1 VTPEFTRPVALSRL
15 GREPFRQDIEAT
27 SAERDKLARRFG
39 LLGLDR
45 LVGAV
50 ALSRRGEETILLEAT
65 FEAEFTQECVVTL
78 EPVAG
83 RVSESFSLVYGPADE
98 APDAIEGDGDDP
110 AFEPLTDD
118 VIDVGEAV
126 AQELSLVL
134 PEFPRH
140 PDAPIEEVVEEEW
153 PDPRLAALVRLGRPP
168 SAE

>member
-1 VTPEFTRPVALSRL
+1 MPEFSRLVALSRL

-27 SAERDKLARRFG
+27 PEERDKLAGRFG

-45 LVGAV
+45 LAGAV
-50 ALSRRGEETILLEAT
+50 ALSRRGEEAILLEAT

-83 RVSESFSLVYGPADE
+83 RVTERFVLLYGPPEA
-98 APDAIEGDGDDP
+98 APDAIEENGEDP
-110 AFEPLTDD
+110 AFEPLTDGL
-118 VIDVGEAV
+118 IDIGEAV

-153 PDPRLAALVRLGRPP
+153 PDPRLAALERLKGPP
-168 SAE
+168 GAE